1 VLVLINGQPMT
12 INWCAKNVPAIVE
25 AWYPGAQGGT
35 AIADVLFGDYNPGG
49 KLANT
54 WPKTVGQIPMN
65 FPSKP
70 AAQWENPK
78 AANIAGMLY
87 PFGFGVSYTTFEYSN
102 IKARP
107 ESGTK
112 FTTNGNVIV
121 EVDVKNTG
129 QRDGEEIVQLYTRD
143 VTSTVTT
150 YEKNLW
156 GFERV
161 PLKAGETKT
170 VRFKLTPYMLSLIN
184 RDWKRVVEP
193 GEFNIMVG
201 ASSEDIKQKT
211 TINVEKGK

>member
-1 VLVLINGQPMT
+1 
-12 INWCAKNVPAIVE
+12 
-25 AWYPGAQGGT
+25 
-35 AIADVLFGDYNPGG
+35 
-49 KLANT
+49 
-54 WPKTVGQIPMN
+54 MN
-65 FPSKP
+65 FPTKP

-87 PFGFGVSYTTFEYSN
+87 PFGFGLSYTTFEYSN

-121 EVDVKNTG
+121 EVEVKNTG
-129 QRDGEEIVQLYTRD
+129 QRDGEEVVQLYTRD

-161 PLKAGETKT
+161 PLKAGESKT

-201 ASSEDIKQKT
+201 ASSEDVKQKT